1 MERSVNAEDAAAA
14 EELEEAI
21 EEENERG
28 DEQGVAQTTTTNS
41 LSVDDSDEEEDEER
55 TGSIT
60 TTPSSSAFISPT
72 TFISLPGEEAAL
84 RVISTTTTTPPSP
97 TSSSLSDN
105 EVDGSLGVSKSA
117 TPPPPQP
124 TLNASSQARQ
134 QEAVDNKFVSQMQSL
149 LEKSAQLVDISAKT
163 CSAAVSRC
171 QKGGSAC
178 EPNFSPLPAEQSPT
192 MSLRELATQL
202 GANQVLNEAS
212 SFEAELQ
219 DAVDF
224 NTGGY
229 TLLLPSNEAIG
240 RLPPSL
246 LRRWKSSK
254 GGGEVLSAE
263 VYLLDGAHSLESLA
277 ARGLVRSRG
286 RQVRLHF
293 AHPHNA
299 TYTVNGQRVVVANQK
314 APGGGLVHV
323 IDGLLYPHSDKDIID
338 TLKACGRLD
347 GFVTLAEGT
356 GFASTLR
363 KGKCKKIGKFSTL
376 LS

>member
-1 MERSVNAEDAAAA
+1 
-14 EELEEAI
+14 
-21 EEENERG
+21 
-28 DEQGVAQTTTTNS
+28 
-41 LSVDDSDEEEDEER
+41 
-55 TGSIT
+55 
-60 TTPSSSAFISPT
+60 
-72 TFISLPGEEAAL
+72 
-84 RVISTTTTTPPSP
+84 
-97 TSSSLSDN
+97 
-105 EVDGSLGVSKSA
+105 
-117 TPPPPQP
+117 
-124 TLNASSQARQ
+124 
-134 QEAVDNKFVSQMQSL
+134 
-149 LEKSAQLVDISAKT
+149 
-163 CSAAVSRC
+163 
-171 QKGGSAC
+171 
-178 EPNFSPLPAEQSPT
+178 

-202 GANQVLNEAS
+202 GANQVLNEANT
-212 SFEAELQ
+212 FEAELQ

-254 GGGEVLSAE
+254 GGEVLSAE
-263 VYLLDGAHSLESLA
+263 VYLIDGAHSLESLA

-356 GFASTLR
+356 EGPFTVFVPSNDALQKVPDTDLEVIRRNMTALREFLKYHVAEGVFYSQDLVDGQFLPSLLEGEYLQAGVRVDGCTRRLVEVNVSPLYRADIPASNGVIHVVDWILKPDDR
-363 KGKCKKIGKFSTL
+363 DWCNGVIL
-376 LS
+376 PRRR